1 MKRLSLDDQIG
12 LRSMVSGNVWND
24 MSRFLKS
31 RGEQLQCKQLMNP
44 LTMHAG
50 HSMDCKAKL
59 NAKMNEYALE
69 YEAGVWTSAAEK
81 KVSFVRMAS
90 MHNGAQEFASR
101 MHAKGL
107 TCWHLNLQQDEYRV
121 QVQFDK
127 GGASTK
133 VTMHS
138 YNLKEKNSIRNSY
151 LIGIYEGDKDDR
163 ETIRAIFGG
172 SGLCSGERE
181 RCRVGDGL
189 APPTV
194 FLILEGVRG
203 ASPPPPYP
211 IVQLCYFSPK

>member
-1 MKRLSLDDQIG
+1 
-12 LRSMVSGNVWND
+12 
-24 MSRFLKS
+24 
-31 RGEQLQCKQLMNP
+31 MNP

-101 MHAKGL
+101 KHAKGL

-172 SGLCSGERE
+172 LFKQISEINNSLTYIDLPFTWTHSMYEPKQY
-181 RCRVGDGL
+181 RVLKKAD
-189 APPTV
+189 
-194 FLILEGVRG
+194 
-203 ASPPPPYP
+203 
-211 IVQLCYFSPK
+211 K